1 MKEMNRREF
10 LTLSGAAVV
19 ALSLAGC
26 GGGPSAPPAPPA
38 SESKELALFRAI
50 NEVWYEVNRDVV
62 PNPKLDI
69 CKSVAYCQEAADLA
83 KFTASP
89 FETYEPEVD
98 EEDYRKWNLPDDVFH
113 EYQLRESE
121 MIQEIRNKYGNGTY
135 QGTATGFGGDIT
147 VEVTIT
153 DGRIAAVDILSAE
166 KEDSAYLTMANDI
179 IPEILDAQSADV
191 DTISGATFSSTGI
204 KNATAQALAKGGAR

>member
-1 MKEMNRREF
+1 MKKFWIRTINVCVIVAA
-10 LTLSGAAVV
+10 LIGYSKVTLAHEQTDAA
-19 ALSLAGC
+19 
-26 GGGPSAPPAPPA
+26 
-38 SESKELALFRAI
+38 
-50 NEVWYEVNRDVV
+50 
-62 PNPKLDI
+62 
-69 CKSVAYCQEAADLA
+69 AYTDG
-83 KFTASP
+83 
-89 FETYEPEVD
+89 
-98 EEDYRKWNLPDDVFH
+98 
-113 EYQLRESE
+113 
-121 MIQEIRNKYGNGTY
+121 IY

>member
-1 MKEMNRREF
+1 MKKFWIRTINVCVIVAA
-10 LTLSGAAVV
+10 LIGYSKVTLAHEQTDAE
-19 ALSLAGC
+19 AGET
-26 GGGPSAPPAPPA
+26 GGSYTDG
-38 SESKELALFRAI
+38 I
-50 NEVWYEVNRDVV
+50 
-62 PNPKLDI
+62 
-69 CKSVAYCQEAADLA
+69 
-83 KFTASP
+83 
-89 FETYEPEVD
+89 
-98 EEDYRKWNLPDDVFH
+98 
-113 EYQLRESE
+113 
-121 MIQEIRNKYGNGTY
+121 Y

>member
-1 MKEMNRREF
+1 MKKFWIRMINVCVIVAA
-10 LTLSGAAVV
+10 LIGYSKVTLAHEQTDAA
-19 ALSLAGC
+19 AKAEADRKNAEIAAEAGET
-26 GGGPSAPPAPPA
+26 GGS
-38 SESKELALFRAI
+38 
-50 NEVWYEVNRDVV
+50 YTD
-62 PNPKLDI
+62 
-69 CKSVAYCQEAADLA
+69 
-83 KFTASP
+83 
-89 FETYEPEVD
+89 
-98 EEDYRKWNLPDDVFH
+98 
-113 EYQLRESE
+113 
-121 MIQEIRNKYGNGTY
+121 GTY

-166 KEDSAYLTMANDI
+166 KEDSAYLTI

>member
-1 MKEMNRREF
+1 M
-10 LTLSGAAVV
+10 TLAHEQTDAA
-19 ALSLAGC
+19 AKAEADRKNAEIAAEAGET
-26 GGGPSAPPAPPA
+26 GGSYTDG
-38 SESKELALFRAI
+38 I
-50 NEVWYEVNRDVV
+50 
-62 PNPKLDI
+62 
-69 CKSVAYCQEAADLA
+69 
-83 KFTASP
+83 
-89 FETYEPEVD
+89 
-98 EEDYRKWNLPDDVFH
+98 
-113 EYQLRESE
+113 
-121 MIQEIRNKYGNGTY
+121 Y

-166 KEDSAYLTMANDI
+166 KEDSAYLNDI